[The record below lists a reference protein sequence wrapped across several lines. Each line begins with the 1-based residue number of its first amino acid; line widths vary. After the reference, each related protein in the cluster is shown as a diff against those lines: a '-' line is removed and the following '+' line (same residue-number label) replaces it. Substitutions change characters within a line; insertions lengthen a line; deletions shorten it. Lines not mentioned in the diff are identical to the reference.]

1 MVKLSNFLT
10 SAKVLD
16 GLIFLTMILTEIKMR
31 SILATVT
38 MICLTAPAF
47 AESDAK
53 TAEAVKNAPNK
64 AAAEAAKVEAVN
76 DRISKA
82 EEKASTD
89 ANAEKKPAKNVKA
102 AKAKAAKEAAKTQ
115 TLPSGLVIED
125 VKVGSGKEAKLNS
138 KIKVH
143 YKGTFKKDGKT
154 FDSSY
159 DRNEPI
165 EFMLAEGQL
174 IKGWTDGIPGM
185 KVGGKR
191 KLSIPYALAYGENG
205 RPPAIPEK
213 SDLNFEVEL
222 LDVK

>member
-1 MVKLSNFLT
+1 
-10 SAKVLD
+10 
-16 GLIFLTMILTEIKMR
+16 
-31 SILATVT
+31 
-38 MICLTAPAF
+38 MICLISPAF
-47 AESDAK
+47 AAPGAEKPAADKPGEAA
-53 TAEAVKNAPNK
+53 TEAVS
-64 AAAEAAKVEAVN
+64 
-76 DRISKA
+76 DHLS
-82 EEKASTD
+82 
-89 ANAEKKPAKNVKA
+89 NAEKKAGVDANPKKKPTKNVKA

-115 TLPSGLVIED
+115 NRPDGLVIED
-125 VKVGSGKEAKLNS
+125 VKVGSGKEAHLNS

-159 DRNEPI
+159 DRGEPI
-165 EFMLAEGQL
+165 EFTLAEGQL
-174 IKGWTDGIPGM
+174 IKGWTEGIPGM

-191 KLSIPYALAYGENG
+191 KLSIPYAMAYGEHG

>member
-1 MVKLSNFLT
+1 
-10 SAKVLD
+10 
-16 GLIFLTMILTEIKMR
+16 MR

-38 MICLTAPAF
+38 MICLIPAAF

-53 TAEAVKNAPNK
+53 TTDAIKNAPTK
-64 AAAEAAKVEAVN
+64 AAADAAKVEAVN
-76 DRISKA
+76 ERISKA

-102 AKAKAAKEAAKTQ
+102 ARKKAAQEAAKA
-115 TLPSGLVIED
+115 PARPDGLVIED
-125 VKVGSGKEAKLNS
+125 VKVGSGKEAHLNN

-159 DRNEPI
+159 DRGEPI
-165 EFMLAEGQL
+165 EFTLAEGQL
-174 IKGWTDGIPGM
+174 IKGWTEGIPGM

-191 KLSIPYALAYGENG
+191 KLSIPYAMAYGEHG

-213 SDLNFEVEL
+213 ADLNFEVEL